1 MTKVIYI
8 QILFLLMAFSG
19 QAQVVSKFTWDSN
32 PVTNAV
38 VGPNA
43 TGYGGFATSVTGG
56 VGGTNGL
63 APNGKD
69 IDMTMA
75 GSTFNSMPGVDI
87 SIDFV
92 RRENGASF
100 FTLGNFDFGIVTGAI
115 YVKFTVNIGGT
126 ITPMNSNAGFIAPN
140 DMAFHTYR
148 FVYNNVTGIGTLS
161 LDGTTMATYTVPAGS
176 PLVWG
181 SGNATIGSAMDGSGS
196 ALPELDNLII
206 QNPPI
211 ILALNLAS
219 FDAVA
224 AGSSNQLSW
233 EMAGGT
239 DVSEFAVERS
249 VDGVSYSAIGMVSA
263 GDGGTGSGAAAVSGG
278 YYSFAD
284 VHPAAVSF
292 YRIKMVSAGGVYAYS
307 AVKKVGGA
315 GVVSVSCWPNP
326 VVNVVNVKVSGTG
339 TVGYTLFTLDGKVMQ
354 SGSIVGGQA
363 SLDVSRAPKGMMIV
377 RVESDRSV
385 ETYKISKL

>member
-1 MTKVIYI
+1 MTKTIYI
-8 QILFLLMAFSG
+8 QALLLLMAFSG
-19 QAQVVSKFTWDSN
+19 QAQVVSQFTWDNSP

-43 TGYGGFATSVTGG
+43 TGYSGFATSVSGG

-63 APNGKD
+63 AANGHD
-69 IDMTMA
+69 INMTMA
-75 GSTFNSMPGVDI
+75 GSTFNSMPGVDV

-100 FTLGNFDFGIVTGAI
+100 FTLGNFDFGIATGAI

-126 ITPMNSNAGFIAPN
+126 ITPMNSNAGFVAPN
-140 DMAFHTYR
+140 DGAFHTYR

-161 LDGTTMATYTVPAGS
+161 LDGVTKATYTIAVGS

-181 SGNATIGSAMDGSGS
+181 SGNATIGSGMDGGS
-196 ALPELDNLII
+196 TSTSAELDNLII

-211 ILALNLAS
+211 ILALNLES

-233 EMAGGT
+233 AMAGGT
-239 DVSEFAVERS
+239 DVSEFVVERS
-249 VDGVSYSAIGMVSA
+249 VDGVNYGVIGVVTAGLGGSYSFM
-263 GDGGTGSGAAAVSGG
+263 DERPAAA
-278 YYSFAD
+278 AN
-284 VHPAAVSF
+284 F
-292 YRIKMVSAGGVYAYS
+292 YRIKMVCADGLSAYS
-307 AVKKVGGA
+307 SIRKVGG
-315 GVVSVSCWPNP
+315 VVATVSCWPNP

-339 TVGYTLFTLDGKVMQ
+339 SVGYTLFTLDGKVMQ
-354 SGSIVGGQA
+354 SGRIVGGQA
-363 SLDVSRAPKGMMIV
+363 SLDVSRVPKGIMII
-377 RVESDRSV
+377 RVEN
-385 ETYKISKL
+385 ETLKIAKL

>member
-1 MTKVIYI
+1 MTKTIYI
-8 QILFLLMAFSG
+8 QALLLLMAFSG
-19 QAQVVSKFTWDSN
+19 QAQVVSQFTWDNS

-43 TGYGGFATSVTGG
+43 TGYSGFATSVSGG

-63 APNGKD
+63 AANGHD

-100 FTLGNFDFGIVTGAI
+100 FTLGNFDFGIATGAI

-126 ITPMNSNAGFIAPN
+126 ITPMNSNAGFVAPN
-140 DMAFHTYR
+140 DGAFHTYR

-161 LDGTTMATYTVPAGS
+161 LDGVPKATYTIAAGS

-181 SGNATIGSAMDGSGS
+181 GGNATIGSAMDGSGS
-196 ALPELDNLII
+196 TLPEIDNLII

-211 ILALNLAS
+211 ILALNLES

-233 EMAGGT
+233 TMAGGA
-239 DVSEFAVERS
+239 DVPEFVVERS
-249 VDGVSYSAIGMVSA
+249 VDGVKYSEIGVVVA
-263 GDGGTGSGAAAVSGG
+263 LEGNTV
-278 YYSFAD
+278 YSFAD
-284 VHPAAVSF
+284 ASPAAASF
-292 YRIKMVSAGGVYAYS
+292 YRIKMVSADGGSSYS
-307 AVKKVGGA
+307 AVKKVGGSGA
-315 GVVSVSCWPNP
+315 VAVSCWPNP
-326 VVNVVNVKVSGTG
+326 VVNFVNVKVSGTG

-354 SGSIVGGQA
+354 SGTIVGGQA
-363 SLDVSRAPKGMMIV
+363 SLDVSCAPKGMMIV
-377 RVESDRSV
+377 RVESGQSI
-385 ETYKISKL
+385 ETYKIAKL

>member
-1 MTKVIYI
+1 MIKTIYI
-8 QILFLLMAFSG
+8 QTLLLLMAFSG
-19 QAQVVSKFTWDSN
+19 QAQVISQFTWDNS

-43 TGYGGFATSVTGG
+43 TGYGGFATSVSGG

-63 APNGKD
+63 AANGHD
-69 IDMTMA
+69 INMTVA

-100 FTLGNFDFGIVTGAI
+100 FTLGNFDFGIATGAI

-126 ITPMNSNAGFIAPN
+126 ITPMNSNAGFVAPN
-140 DMAFHTYR
+140 DGAFHTYR

-161 LDGTTMATYTVPAGS
+161 LDGVIKATYTIAAGS

-196 ALPELDNLII
+196 TQAELDNLII
-206 QNPPI
+206 QSPPI
-211 ILALNLAS
+211 LLALNLES

-233 EMAGGT
+233 AMVDGT
-239 DVSEFAVERS
+239 DVSEFVVERS
-249 VDGVSYSAIGMVSA
+249 VDGVNYSVIGVVEGSA
-263 GDGGTGSGAAAVSGG
+263 SAADG
-278 YYSFAD
+278 YSFRDAS
-284 VHPAAVSF
+284 PAARNF
-292 YRIKMVSAGGVYAYS
+292 YRIKMVSADGASVYS
-307 AVKKVGGA
+307 SIRTVGGLVA
-315 GVVSVSCWPNP
+315 AVSCWPNP
-326 VVNVVNVKVSGTG
+326 VVNVVNVKVSGTRP
-339 TVGYTLFTLDGKVMQ
+339 VGYTLFAFDGKVIQ
-354 SGSIVGGQA
+354 AGTIVGGQA
-363 SLDVSRAPKGMMIV
+363 SLDVSRMPKGMMII
-377 RVESDRSV
+377 RVEN
-385 ETYKISKL
+385 ETYKIAKL